1 MRYSHFF
8 SSCALAL
15 LLATGTQTAIAATAG
30 QDNKLEWT
38 QQESWQIDGKPVD
51 MVRSLDGKYTFILN
65 EQHQVLVYDQMGAI
79 QGRIPVAA
87 GVTAIDIA
95 PQGES
100 LYLIDKDASS
110 FTALSVD
117 FVLDIDTVGSP
128 VRGAADAPVSMVVF
142 TDFQCPYCIKL
153 VPLLDEILEKN
164 QGKVKIIFKN
174 MPLQFHEMAEPA
186 ARAALAA
193 NEQGKFWEFHD
204 KLFTT
209 SQLNS
214 DAITSI
220 ARGLGLDMARFEND
234 MKSPEI
240 RQKLNKDMLD
250 AQKAGVTGTPTV
262 YINGRKLKQRSP
274 QGFQELIDDE
284 LKKAGK

>member
-8 SSCALAL
+8 SSCALTF
-15 LLATGTQTAIAATAG
+15 LLAVGTYNANAATAG
-30 QDNKLEWT
+30 QDNRLEWS
-38 QQESWQIDGKPVD
+38 QQENWQVDGKSVD

-87 GVTAIDIA
+87 GVNAIDIA

-100 LYLIDKDASS
+100 LYLIDKDTSS

-128 VRGAADAPVSMVVF
+128 MRGAADAPVSMVVF

-153 VPLLDEILEKN
+153 VPLLDEIFEKN

-174 MPLQFHEMAEPA
+174 MPLQFHEMADPA

-204 KLFTT
+204 KLFTAP
-209 SQLNS
+209 QLNP